1 MRVSDL
7 PTNREVRLPE
17 PLETSEES
25 KLLSFKVEV
34 LESVKKYIQE
44 NCSESGRQE
53 VNISQ
58 DELEGI
64 KSLRRRIKD
73 EDLVIME
80 TDKSKKLSIMTKENY
95 VLSTDPHTNDDLT
108 ITNEDLRHIE
118 KTLNGHALQF
128 SRACLI
134 SYNQGDFVRV
144 KRAMVNDSINPPPLR
159 SVRLWT
165 SFKANW

>member
-1 MRVSDL
+1 MCVSDL

-80 TDKSKKLSIMTKENY
+80 TDKSKKLSIMKKKIMF
-95 VLSTDPHTNDDLT
+95 SQRILT
-108 ITNEDLRHIE
+108 LMMI
-118 KTLNGHALQF
+118 
-128 SRACLI
+128 
-134 SYNQGDFVRV
+134 
-144 KRAMVNDSINPPPLR
+144 
-159 SVRLWT
+159 
-165 SFKANW
+165 